1 MTIRGKSC
9 VLSALAVLMAICLLA
24 CSYADRIEGAWNGT
38 GDFSINGDFHVTQ
51 IVFEDDGTGFAI
63 GIGENV
69 EFTYSLSDDIVTV
82 RFSEKSHRPIP
93 YEIDGD
99 ILTLDGR
106 AVFTKAN

>member
-1 MTIRGKSC
+1 MKIRGKSC
-9 VLSALAVLMAICLLA
+9 VLSVVAAWMVICLLA

-38 GDFSINGDFHVTQ
+38 GDFSINGDLYVTQ

-63 GIGENV
+63 GVGENV
-69 EFTYSLSDDIVTV
+69 EFTYSLSDDIITV
-82 RFSEKSHRPIP
+82 KFSENSHRPIP

-106 AVFTKAN
+106 AVFTKVN